1 MSVMSRL
8 GDCVCAGEGG
18 RREGV
23 GGAERYS

>member
-8 GDCVCAGEGG
+8 GDCVCAGEGA
-18 RREGV
+18 RRGGV